1 MNNHAQRVHAYAS
14 PMRDPQIE
22 GEQNRRIDFMGVP
35 LDGLT
40 MQETVN
46 RCRVLAK
53 GTQPAQ
59 HVVLNAAKVVTIQ
72 NDSRLKEIISS
83 CAVVNADGMAVVW
96 AARLLGHQVPER
108 VTGIDLFEEL
118 VAAAAADGHS
128 IFLLGADEAVVTK
141 TAEVLRARHPELKIA
156 GTRNGFWK
164 DDAEVIATVQKA
176 APNYLFLAIPSP
188 RKEYWLHTNLTALGV
203 PFVMGVGGSFDV
215 IAGKTSRA
223 PKLLQKTGLEW
234 TWRLIQEP
242 RRMFMRY
249 WKGNTAFIKLV
260 LAERKKGKNKK

>member
-1 MNNHAQRVHAYAS
+1 MNDHTPRLNTYAET
-14 PMRDPQIE
+14 MGDPSAGIE
-22 GEQNRRIDFMGVP
+22 GQRIDFMGVP
-35 LDGLT
+35 LDALT
-40 MQETVN
+40 MQETVD
-46 RCRVLAK
+46 RCRALAK
-53 GTQPAQ
+53 GPRPTQ

-72 NDSRLKEIISS
+72 NDSRLKDIISS

-118 VAAAAADGHS
+118 VAAATADGDS

-141 TAEVLRARHPELKIA
+141 TAEVLRDRHPNLKIA

-164 DDAEVIATVQKA
+164 DDAEVISMVRAA

-188 RKEYWLHTNLTALGV
+188 RKEYWLNTNLEALGV
-203 PFVMGVGGSFDV
+203 PFVMGVGGTFDV

-223 PKLLQKTGLEW
+223 PKVLQKTGLEW

-260 LAERKKGKNKK
+260 LAERKKGNKKK